1 MSRLPMNFHRLSDPV
16 RTRRRTHI
24 VARSRS
30 RGVAVV
36 TALLLTTLAITIVA
50 SLFWQQQVQVRSI
63 ENQRLQLQ
71 KQWVLRGALD
81 WARLI
86 LREDAK
92 YSATDDLNEP
102 WAVPLSDTRLDRYV
116 ESAALRGDAGS
127 AVLSGAIQ
135 DAQARLN
142 LSGLATQGR
151 VNPDAVLAFER
162 LLTSLRQDPGLARA
176 TAQLLADSQR
186 AAIAGGT
193 GGNGSNGSNGGNGG
207 NGGNGEPR
215 PIGFVQVDDLL
226 AVRGCTPAVV
236 NAIREQVVFL
246 PVATPVNA
254 NTASAD
260 VLAAQLPTLSLA
272 DATAMVNARK
282 GASFRDLA
290 DFAARL
296 PGKPAA
302 VDPALFS
309 VASGYFLVTGRV
321 TIRQATLRV
330 QALVERQGA
339 ATHLLWTREA

>member
-1 MSRLPMNFHRLSDPV
+1 MTIRPLLRHDLADR
-16 RTRRRTHI
+16 RTRGRPPCLH
-24 VARSRS
+24 RS

-92 YSATDDLNEP
+92 YSVTDDLNEP
-102 WAVPLSDTRLDRYV
+102 WSVPLSDTRLDRYV
-116 ESAALRGDAGS
+116 ESAALRGEAGS

-142 LSGLATQGR
+142 LSGLATQGK
-151 VNPDAVLAFER
+151 VNPDAVQAFER
-162 LLTSLRQDPGLARA
+162 LLSNLRQDPGLARA
-176 TAQLLADSQR
+176 AAQQLADSQR
-186 AAIAGGT
+186 AEIIGG
-193 GGNGSNGSNGGNGG
+193 GA
-207 NGGNGEPR
+207 GEPC

-226 AVRGCTPAVV
+226 AVRGCTPTVV

-254 NTASAD
+254 NTAPAE

-272 DATAMVNARK
+272 DATALVNARR

-290 DFAARL
+290 DLAARL
-296 PGKPAA
+296 PGKPAEI
-302 VDPALFS
+302 DPALFS
-309 VASGYFLVTGRV
+309 VASAYFLVTGRV

-339 ATHLLWTREA
+339 ATHLLWTRET

>member
-1 MSRLPMNFHRLSDPV
+1 MSRLPMNLRHPFAPV
-16 RTRRRTHI
+16 HTRRRTRI
-24 VARSRS
+24 PDQSRS

-193 GGNGSNGSNGGNGG
+193 GGNGSNGSNGGNG
-207 NGGNGEPR
+207 EPR

-339 ATHLLWTREA
+339 ATHLLWTRET